1 MSLQFICILS
11 IYNRQMP
18 VATMLRIDTASTTPV
33 YRQIVDG
40 IRSQLVEG
48 RLAPGQTLPTV
59 RDLALDLGIHFN
71 TVAEA
76 YRLLSTEG
84 WLDLKRRRGAV
95 VRERQT
101 PLAPPR
107 AREHFA
113 ERLRQLIAQVR
124 AEGLAAQDVAEELEK
139 QGKELR
145 NEYRQ
150 VLAST
155 APAGV

>member
-1 MSLQFICILS
+1 MTKQ
-11 IYNRQMP
+11 P
-18 VATMLRIDTASTTPV
+18 TLRIDPMSATPV

-48 RLAPGQTLPTV
+48 RLAPGDALPTV

-76 YRLLSTEG
+76 YRLLSAEG

-95 VRERQT
+95 VRERVT
-101 PLAPPR
+101 PPASPE

-113 ERLRQLIAQVR
+113 ERLRQLVAKVR
-124 AEGLAAQDVAEELEK
+124 AEGLAAEDVADELDTL
-139 QGKELR
+139 GLELR
-145 NEYRQ
+145 NEVRE
-150 VLAST
+150 AM
-155 APAGV
+155 APVAPEGE